1 MVDRNESVSRTI
13 AHSGGFPRFVV
24 YPASVVGCM
33 AEYPAIGQRF
43 AAVVT
48 RAAMFQGCPAKLQR
62 LLALLFF
69 HLTALVDDVG
79 HLIRFGFAIHHS
91 VMLVMAGRS
100 GFEKSNASVNR

>member
-13 AHSGGFPRFVV
+13 AHSGDFPRFIV

-62 LLALLFF
+62 LLALFFF
-69 HLTALVDDVG
+69 HLAALVDYVR
-79 HLIRFGFAIHHS
+79 HFL
-91 VMLVMAGRS
+91 
-100 GFEKSNASVNR
+100 K